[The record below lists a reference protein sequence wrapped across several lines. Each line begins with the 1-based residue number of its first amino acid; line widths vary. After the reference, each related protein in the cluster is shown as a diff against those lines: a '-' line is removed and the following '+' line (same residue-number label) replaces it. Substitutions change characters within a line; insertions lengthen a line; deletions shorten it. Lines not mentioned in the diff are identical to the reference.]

1 MHNRS
6 LQKAL
11 LNAGSRV
18 FARDDKE
25 GTTLDFCTEL
35 GFCTALGLCTKLGRC
50 TELGL
55 CTALG
60 LAWQLLFFAPVPRH
74 HLFLV
79 RHGEV

>member
-6 LQKAL
+6 LQKAV

-25 GTTLDFCTEL
+25 GTTLDL
-35 GFCTALGLCTKLGRC
+35 C

-60 LAWQLLFFAPVPRH
+60 LVRQLLF
-74 HLFLV
+74 
-79 RHGEV
+79 